1 MKSLHTKNIK
11 TYGQHLLILAVL
23 SFFIPLNVSASGRE
37 SGKEAQDTTIA
48 STKTKTKTSARKI
61 FNGYGGGMMLCGS
74 YLFGTIPQVGY
85 NASGPAFGIG
95 GQLRVGLGKHFRI
108 GSEGYVTTAGRM
120 KNGSYLRTGWGGVL
134 GDFCWRLKKVIP
146 YVGVTIGGGGR
157 TTFLMYEGNKNDWE
171 AEDKT
176 IFNKQTFF
184 AITPFVGCEI
194 IISKAFHINIKAD
207 CLNAI
212 SSGRLISPTGPSLY
226 VGFSFTH

>member
-1 MKSLHTKNIK
+1 
-11 TYGQHLLILAVL
+11 
-23 SFFIPLNVSASGRE
+23 
-37 SGKEAQDTTIA
+37 
-48 STKTKTKTSARKI
+48 
-61 FNGYGGGMMLCGS
+61 
-74 YLFGTIPQVGY
+74 
-85 NASGPAFGIG
+85 
-95 GQLRVGLGKHFRI
+95 
-108 GSEGYVTTAGRM
+108 M

-184 AITPFVGCEI
+184 AVTPFVGCEI

>member
-85 NASGPAFGIG
+85 DASGPAFGIG
-95 GQLRVGLGKHFRI
+95 G
-108 GSEGYVTTAGRM
+108 S
-120 KNGSYLRTGWGGVL
+120 
-134 GDFCWRLKKVIP
+134 
-146 YVGVTIGGGGR
+146 
-157 TTFLMYEGNKNDWE
+157 E
-171 AEDKT
+171 AEAKAMSPLQGEWKT
-176 IFNKQTFF
+176 AVICVQAGAEFSETS
-184 AITPFVGCEI
+184 AGV
-194 IISKAFHINIKAD
+194 SK
-207 CLNAI
+207 
-212 SSGRLISPTGPSLY
+212 R
-226 VGFSFTH
+226 